1 MQPLA
6 RDPHSATPSSATRA
20 RRTTRDMDEP
30 RRARAAERARGAPR
44 RRDENPKASRPVRA
58 RAAPERRAR
67 DDGDGEDATPRDAR
81 REVFSIARATKATK
95 REARRGEFYQVVR
108 TRGDGRCMFRSLA
121 LGLAAIANRTMTSGE
136 EEFEADQLRLAVAES
151 LCRTSEKRE
160 NFSEAVMAIS
170 YEYGLEQYCRR
181 ILDPSF
187 WGGEP
192 ELLVIARL
200 IRRPIKVFI
209 HASQAKNAQGS
220 GFVSIQTYGEEFAK
234 EGKRKAIKLLYN
246 GENHYDLL
254 I

>member
-1 MQPLA
+1 
-6 RDPHSATPSSATRA
+6 
-20 RRTTRDMDEP
+20 MDEP
-30 RRARAAERARGAPR
+30 RRARAAERARAAPR
-44 RRDENPKASRPVRA
+44 RRDVNPKASRPMRARAARDDGDGDATTRDENPKASRPVRA
-58 RAAPERRAR
+58 RAAR
-67 DDGDGEDATPRDAR
+67 DDGDGDATTRDAR

-95 REARRGEFYQVVR
+95 REARRGEHHQVVR

-160 NFSEAVMAIS
+160 NFSEAVTAIS

-181 ILDPSF
+181 ILEPSF

-209 HASQAKNAQGS
+209 HASQAKNAKGG

>member
-1 MQPLA
+1 MFA
-6 RDPHSATPSSATRA
+6 
-20 RRTTRDMDEP
+20 
-30 RRARAAERARGAPR
+30 
-44 RRDENPKASRPVRA
+44 
-58 RAAPERRAR
+58 
-67 DDGDGEDATPRDAR
+67 
-81 REVFSIARATKATK
+81 IARATRGTA
-95 REARRGEFYQVVR
+95 REARVGEFYRVVR

-160 NFSEAVMAIS
+160 NFSEAVTAIS

-181 ILDPSF
+181 ILDPGF

-200 IRRPIKVFI
+200 IRRPIKVYI
-209 HASQAKNAQGS
+209 HASQAKNAQGG